1 MQMRL
6 SNLPHTSIPPVFSD
20 FPAGF
25 FYAIIEATCRMF
37 SDPKRMSGRGVSS
50 SSAQYENLR
59 VEYGCDYKLALVNE
73 RPLVAFLWYNRSAL
87 LWDAS
92 FLTGGQRTGS
102 PVNRGTEPTTVVP
115 KGTYWGRELFGVLFF
130 C

>member
-1 MQMRL
+1 
-6 SNLPHTSIPPVFSD
+6 
-20 FPAGF
+20 
-25 FYAIIEATCRMF
+25 MF
-37 SDPKRMSGRGVSS
+37 SDPKRMSGRGTSS

-73 RPLVAFLWYNRSAL
+73 RPLVAFLWYNKSVL

-115 KGTYWGRELFGVLFF
+115 KGRDWGSKNRSLERDFTFGAALFVLVEN
-130 C
+130 